1 MNGHRFVLPL
11 LPLSLEFRPEVVER
25 AKREESFLERSA
37 YPRELATSMP
47 CQAAELSAAADSA
60 ILRALSE
67 RTSALPDG
75 RHCRIRFSPAVVAP
89 LAQQKKSKAMAVA
102 AAEAAA
108 RPRRQRPGHTYLS
121 GLVLA
126 ILCRRQS
133 PRPASS
139 SSVQSWGLID
149 SFRRCFK
156 IRFPLS
162 SLLTLLAPLH
172 LLH

>member
-1 MNGHRFVLPL
+1 MNGHRFV

-75 RHCRIRFSPAVVAP
+75 RHCIRFSPAVVAP

-149 SFRRCFK
+149 SFRRVFQDP
-156 IRFPLS
+156 FS